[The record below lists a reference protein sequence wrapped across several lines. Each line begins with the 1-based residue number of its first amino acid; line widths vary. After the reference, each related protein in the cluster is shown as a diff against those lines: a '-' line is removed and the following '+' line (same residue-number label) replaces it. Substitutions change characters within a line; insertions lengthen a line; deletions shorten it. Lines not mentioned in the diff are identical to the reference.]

1 MPQPTILEQGL
12 ATLHVCWIPIA
23 LLFAPVAYLLLSYW
37 NSKKSKT
44 AGMLSSLGAFIPFGK
59 AIQF

>member
-1 MPQPTILEQGL
+1 MPQPMILEQGL

-23 LLFAPVAYLLLSYW
+23 LLFAPVAYLLLSHW
-37 NSKKSKT
+37 KKSKT
-44 AGMLSSLGAFIPFGK
+44 AGMLCSLGAFISFGK